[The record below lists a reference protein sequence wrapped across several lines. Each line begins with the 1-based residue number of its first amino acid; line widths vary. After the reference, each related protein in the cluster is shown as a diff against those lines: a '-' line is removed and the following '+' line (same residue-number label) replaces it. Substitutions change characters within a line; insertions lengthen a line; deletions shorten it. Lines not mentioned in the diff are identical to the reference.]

1 MRSFCLFFLKKK
13 VENFYRVKM
22 TTDSGDFSP
31 SKSSSWF
38 SSLRRAK
45 KSTVAKSQVPSN
57 SKSLN
62 NLHSIESSAFKWRPQ
77 VVTSGGDRKESW
89 WTLKKTKK
97 APKWSQ
103 SVPRLPD
110 VIESTPSDDPSAYLT
125 LPRKRPDAPDDCVE
139 GRRRSR
145 SSSSLAQSRRST
157 VWYHSVDGQ
166 LPDKST
172 STSALATALSRFVI
186 SLSLKFMS

>member
-1 MRSFCLFFLKKK
+1 
-13 VENFYRVKM
+13 M
-22 TTDSGDFSP
+22 TTDSGDYSP
-31 SKSSSWF
+31 GKSSSWF

-45 KSTVAKSQVPSN
+45 KSSAAKSQVPSN
-57 SKSLN
+57 AKSLN
-62 NLHSIESSAFKWRPQ
+62 NLHTIESSGFKWRPP

-97 APKWSQ
+97 ASKWSQ

-110 VIESTPSDDPSAYLT
+110 VIESTPSDDPSAYVT
-125 LPRKRPDAPDDCVE
+125 LPRKRADASGADASVV

-145 SSSSLAQSRRST
+145 SSSSLAPNRRST
-157 VWYHSVDGQ
+157 VWYHSLDGQ

-186 SLSLKFMS
+186 WCLQSWCHSSWIV

>member
-1 MRSFCLFFLKKK
+1 
-13 VENFYRVKM
+13 M
-22 TTDSGDFSP
+22 TTDSGDYSP
-31 SKSSSWF
+31 GKSSSWF

-45 KSTVAKSQVPSN
+45 KSSAAKSQVPSN
-57 SKSLN
+57 AKSLN
-62 NLHSIESSAFKWRPQ
+62 NLHTIESSGFKWRPP

-97 APKWSQ
+97 ASKWSQ

-110 VIESTPSDDPSAYLT
+110 VIESTPSDDPSAYVT
-125 LPRKRPDAPDDCVE
+125 LPRKRADASDASVV

-145 SSSSLAQSRRST
+145 SSSSLAPNRRST
-157 VWYHSVDGQ
+157 VWYHSLDGQ

-186 SLSLKFMS
+186 